1 MMVLLRGGSG
11 VRSGAVPSLR
21 VLTGNRGTGI
31 VTIAM
36 GSGVLR
42 HQVWFAYY
50 FTPPA
55 LLAGRRVLK
64 R

>member
-1 MMVLLRGGSG
+1 
-11 VRSGAVPSLR
+11 
-21 VLTGNRGTGI
+21 
-31 VTIAM
+31 M
-36 GSGVLR
+36 GSVALS

-55 LLAGRRVLK
+55 SLAGRRVLK

>member
-1 MMVLLRGGSG
+1 MEEAI
-11 VRSGAVPSLR
+11 RSEGRRTPLTAGAVKA
-21 VLTGNRGTGI
+21 I
-31 VTIAM
+31 VINAM
-36 GSGVLR
+36 GSVSLQ